1 LGHIEITYSGDENM
15 KILLLGIA
23 FVLAGV
29 GCMSFPEPFGALYV
43 IGLACLFVGLL
54 LAIVGTVKKEEPGKR

>member
-1 LGHIEITYSGDENM
+1 MT
-15 KILLLGIA
+15 ILLLGIA